1 MAFTFPPP
9 PHVVPLRLSRA
20 GPPCPCLSSSSF
32 SAFPTPPP
40 LILSRME
47 QQTRASKLMEFPH
60 LLAPHRDTMLGL
72 ISAIESRLGN
82 HLLPSSVPSD
92 VEYYQNESGTSQ
104 GTLSIRCGVDTSP
117 IDFILASWLHLEQPS
132 GGGALEITNI
142 AGYLKSSTDIP
153 HFQFELVQCSPTF
166 LILFLDL
173 IPRKDTVLHPD
184 YLKTFYE
191 DTQLEACRQRLARL
205 PEVQPYFSSSL
216 YFRRVVSSTGIL
228 VGIKCEDGTG
238 TGTERVEEII
248 GEHVG
253 PIANEVMG
261 IWVDMCVD
269 GGGREV
275 SEIEQRAELEKRDML
290 IKRKAIE
297 MDLSS
302 SMPKQFGH
310 EVADRVL
317 RVIKSAYN
325 IT

>member
-9 PHVVPLRLSRA
+9 AHVVPLRLSRA
-20 GPPCPCLSSSSF
+20 GPPCPRRSSSSF
-32 SAFPTPPP
+32 SAFPTPPIP
-40 LILSRME
+40 SRME
-47 QQTRASKLMEFPH
+47 QQMMSTKASKLMEFPH

-72 ISAIESRLGN
+72 ISAIENRLGN

-117 IDFILASWLHLEQPS
+117 IDFILASWLHLEQ
-132 GGGALEITNI
+132 GGGAMEITNI

-228 VGIKCEDGTG
+228 VGIKCEDGGTG

-248 GEHVG
+248 GEHIG
-253 PIANEVMG
+253 PIANEVMR
-261 IWVDMCVD
+261 IWLDMCVD
-269 GGGREV
+269 GGVREV
-275 SEIEQRAELEKRDML
+275 SEIEQRAELEKRDKL